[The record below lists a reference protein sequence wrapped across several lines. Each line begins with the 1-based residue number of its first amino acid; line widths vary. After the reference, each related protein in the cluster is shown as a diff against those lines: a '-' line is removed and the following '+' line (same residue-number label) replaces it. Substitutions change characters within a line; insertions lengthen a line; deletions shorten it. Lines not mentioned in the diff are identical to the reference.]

1 MGKAIS
7 LRLIPARRRAELM
20 RRLRAHE
27 IKGEEFL
34 AVSKKL
40 PPAEKEK
47 LTRLLIEWGQE
58 QEPKRRVATLDR
70 EQDTT

>member
-1 MGKAIS
+1 MTAV
-7 LRLIPARRRAELM
+7 ELT

-34 AVSKKL
+34 AESKKL

-58 QEPKRRVATLDR
+58 QEAKRRVASTLDR